1 MNNIFAFLLPHTTL
15 DWFFFSLLLGWL
27 TFSLVAAKKAK
38 NNIQQRIH
46 SSHFNNIKAS
56 FTELSTALRDPKWDH
71 IVENA
76 PGFALVLGL
85 LGTFLGIGLAISGAG
100 QILADMNSGSTSA
113 TDMRQTIGNL
123 SPMLAEIGL
132 KFKSSA
138 WGILVHIALRLVIPV
153 FGIDEIRSQAILK
166 QLEKDAEQEEKAVN
180 KRWEQIENLLQR
192 ALFTNTAQAGSI
204 AKVMETQTEH
214 LAIIAEVQ
222 QTFGD
227 NVKTLGTSVKEFEK
241 TVDAFRGSMKVAIQ
255 EMQESVQNASQG
267 LHDTVE
273 SMKEEVS
280 TTFTEFRDNVSQ
292 TLAKVGDDIST
303 SSFAIK
309 SSVDTLSASMSKEL
323 QNVTM
328 VTASLTTHS
337 REMAVAITEQKLTL
351 EEMGDK
357 VQSIAAKGAEYAFS
371 LEDVTGNIE
380 KLAGSDG
387 IIASNLAK
395 VALNTKA
402 SSHHLEVLANNL
414 TATES
419 GSSFGNFLTRK

>member
-1 MNNIFAFLLPHTTL
+1 MNNIFTFLLPHTTL

-27 TFSLVAAKKAK
+27 AFSLVAAKKAK
-38 NNIQQRIH
+38 NNVHQRIH
-46 SSHFNNIKAS
+46 SSHFTNIKAS

-100 QILADMNSGSTSA
+100 QILADMNSGATSA

-132 KFKSSA
+132 KFKCSA
-138 WGILVHIALRLVIPV
+138 WGIIVHIALRLIIPV
-153 FGIDEIRSQAILK
+153 FGIEEVRSQAILK
-166 QLEKDAEQEEKAVN
+166 QLEKDAEQEENAVN
-180 KRWEQIENLLQR
+180 KRWEQIESLLQK

-227 NVKTLGTSVKEFEK
+227 NVKTLGSSVKEFEK

-273 SMKEEVS
+273 SMKHEVS

-309 SSVDTLSASMSKEL
+309 SSVDTLSSSMSKEL

-337 REMAVAITEQKLTL
+337 REMAAAISEQKLTL

-395 VALNTKA
+395 VASNTKE
-402 SSHHLEVLANNL
+402 SKQHLEVLANNL

>member
-1 MNNIFAFLLPHTTL
+1 MNNIFTFLLPHTTL

-27 TFSLVAAKKAK
+27 AISLIAAKKAK
-38 NNIQQRIH
+38 SNIDERIH
-46 SSHFNNIKAS
+46 SSHFKNIRAS
-56 FTELSTALRDPKWDH
+56 VTELSTALRHPMWDH

-85 LGTFLGIGLAISGAG
+85 LGTFLGIGLAIAGAG

-113 TDMRQTIGNL
+113 TDMRQAIGNL

-138 WGILVHIALRLVIPV
+138 WGILVHIALRLIIPA
-153 FGIDEIRSQAILK
+153 FGIDEKRSQEILK
-166 QLEKDAEQEEKAVN
+166 QLEKDAEQEEEAVN
-180 KRWEQIENLLQR
+180 TRWKQIEDLLQR

-204 AKVMETQTEH
+204 AKVMETQSGH

-255 EMQESVQNASQG
+255 EMQESVQSASQG

-273 SMKEEVS
+273 SMKKEVS

-303 SSFAIK
+303 SSLAIK
-309 SSVDTLSASMSKEL
+309 SSVDTLSESMSREL

-337 REMAVAITEQKLTL
+337 REMAVAINEQKLTL
-351 EEMGDK
+351 EEMGNK

-371 LEDVTGNIE
+371 LEDVTSNIG

-387 IIASNLAK
+387 IIASSLEK
-395 VALNTKA
+395 VAKNTHE
-402 SSHHLEVLANNL
+402 SNQHLEVLANNVTIAEKNTL
-414 TATES
+414 SNSVAEI
-419 GSSFGNFLTRK
+419 

>member
-1 MNNIFAFLLPHTTL
+1 MNNIFTFLLPHTTL

-27 TFSLVAAKKAK
+27 AISLVAAKKAK
-38 NNIQQRIH
+38 NNIELRIH

-56 FTELSTALRDPKWDH
+56 FTELSTALRDPRWDH

-153 FGIDEIRSQAILK
+153 FRIDEIRSQAILK

-180 KRWEQIENLLQR
+180 KRWEQIESLLQK

-227 NVKTLGTSVKEFEK
+227 NVKTLGASVKEFEK

-309 SSVDTLSASMSKEL
+309 SSVDTLSSSMSKEL

-337 REMAVAITEQKLTL
+337 REMAAAISEQKLTL

-395 VALNTKA
+395 VASNTKE
-402 SSHHLEVLANNL
+402 SNQHLEILANNL
-414 TATES
+414 TAIEP
-419 GSSFGNFLTRK
+419 GSSSGHFLTRK